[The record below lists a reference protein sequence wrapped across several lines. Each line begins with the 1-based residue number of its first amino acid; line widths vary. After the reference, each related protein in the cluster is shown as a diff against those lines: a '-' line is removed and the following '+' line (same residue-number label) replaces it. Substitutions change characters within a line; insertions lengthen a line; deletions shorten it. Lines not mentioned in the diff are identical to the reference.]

1 MTSPIKKQPEVID
14 FFCGSGGFS
23 EGFRQQG
30 FKIVMGIDNWRP
42 AVESHNLNHHL
53 NDVPKDILDFEN
65 SLEDINKLPNTEV
78 IVGSPPCVLFSMSN
92 KAGKSDKTLGIRL
105 IESYLRVIAVKKH
118 QKKSRLQAWF
128 LENVPNSR
136 KYIKPRYT
144 FKDLRLEKWARSI
157 GKKPSSIA
165 LEIERNNT
173 ILNAADYGAP
183 QRRHRFVCGEIIN
196 LNQFVLP
203 EKTHSK
209 HTKLCDVKNKL
220 PKPTSPKSSKIWVD
234 PNYPQLRIPS
244 NQITDHF
251 YDTGIYESYWRNT
264 RDYKL
269 NHPYMGKMSFPE
281 NENSPSRTIMATRS
295 TSSREALIYKSEYFR
310 KGDGEYRTPTI
321 REIAC
326 LMGFPLVYQ
335 FVRGEATKWRQI
347 GNAVPIHLSGA
358 LAKTVRISM
367 GLSPIAINK
376 ISFQALT
383 NNYTKVLNLNTY
395 KEAEFNNPPKRKTL
409 SRFRRHPFK
418 EGNMTVAL
426 TNYNP
431 TTSSK
436 RENLNW
442 YSAVFYG
449 TGKGFAVEIL
459 RPNMYKYFQRIILR
473 SDGNHGKRFITDFN
487 RHFRPSLNKVKDFQ
501 NAYENPKKFDKNL
514 NPDILVDKIADLI
527 SSHNIEIGTRVHS
540 PEAIAGKSA
549 LPLRQLYAMYAI
561 NKLIS
566 SQHE

>member
-1 MTSPIKKQPEVID
+1 MNKKPTVID
-14 FFCGSGGFS
+14 FFCGAGGFS

-42 AVESHNLNHHL
+42 ALESHNLNHGL

-65 SLEDINKLPNTEV
+65 SLDEIHKLPNTEV
-78 IVGSPPCVLFSMSN
+78 IIGSPPCVLFSMSN
-92 KAGKSDKTLGIRL
+92 RAGKSDKTLGIRL
-105 IESYLRVIAVKKH
+105 IEAYLRVITVKKY
-118 QKKSRLQAWF
+118 QKKSCLQAWF

-144 FKDLRLEKWARSI
+144 FKDLGLEEWARGI
-157 GKKPSSIA
+157 GKKPLSIA
-165 LEIERNNT
+165 LEIERNNA
-173 ILNAADYGAP
+173 ILNAADYGAA

-196 LNQFVLP
+196 LGQFILP
-203 EKTHSK
+203 EKTQVEHK
-209 HTKLCDVKNKL
+209 KLRNIKNNL
-220 PKPTSPKSSKIWVD
+220 PKPISSKSNKIWTD
-234 PNYPQLRIPS
+234 PNYPQLCIPS

-281 NENSPSRTIMATRS
+281 DENNPSRTIMATRS
-295 TSSREALIYKSEYFR
+295 TSSREALIYKSEYAR
-310 KGDGEYRTPTI
+310 KGNGEYRTPTI

-367 GLSPIAINK
+367 GFSPIAINK
-376 ISFQALT
+376 ISFRVLM
-383 NNYTKVLNLNTY
+383 NNYTQVPNLNTY
-395 KEAEFNNPPKRKTL
+395 KEVEFNNPPKRKAL

-431 TTSSK
+431 ATSSR

-459 RPNMYKYFQRIILR
+459 RPDMYKYLQRIILR
-473 SDGNHGKRFITDFN
+473 SDGNHGKRFIADFN
-487 RHFRPSLNKVKDFQ
+487 RRFSSTLNKVKDFQ
-501 NAYENPKKFDKNL
+501 NAYENPKKFNKNL

-527 SSHNIEIGTRVHS
+527 CSHNIEIGTRVHS

-549 LPLRQLYAMYAI
+549 LPVRQLYAMYAI

-566 SQHE
+566 QQKV

>member
-1 MTSPIKKQPEVID
+1 MSPVKKQLEVID
-14 FFCGSGGFS
+14 FFCGVGGFS

-30 FKIVMGIDNWRP
+30 FKVVMGIDNWRP

-53 NDVPKDILDFEN
+53 NDVPKDVLDFEN
-65 SLEDINKLPNTEV
+65 SLDEINKLPNTEI

-144 FKDLRLEKWARSI
+144 FKDLGLEKWARSI
-157 GKKPSSIA
+157 GKNPSSIA

-196 LNQFVLP
+196 LGRFILP
-203 EKTHSK
+203 EKTHTE
-209 HTKLCDVKNKL
+209 HTKLRDIKNKL
-220 PKPTSPKSSKIWVD
+220 PKPTSSKSSKIWID

-281 NENSPSRTIMATRS
+281 DENNPSRTIMATRS
-295 TSSREALIYKSEYFR
+295 TSSREALIYKSEYAR
-310 KGDGEYRTPTI
+310 NGDGEYRTPTI

-335 FVRGEATKWRQI
+335 FVRGESTKWRQI
-347 GNAVPIHLSGA
+347 GNAVPIHLSSA
-358 LAKTVRISM
+358 LARTVRTSI
-367 GLSPIAINK
+367 GLSPVQTNK
-376 ISFQALT
+376 ISFRALM
-383 NNYTKVLNLNTY
+383 NNYKKVPNLNTY
-395 KEAEFNNPPKRKTL
+395 KEAEFNNPPKRKAL

-431 TTSSK
+431 ATSSK
-436 RENLNW
+436 RDSLNW

-459 RPNMYKYFQRIILR
+459 QPDMHKYFQRIILR
-473 SDGNHGKRFITDFN
+473 SDKNQGKRFIADFN
-487 RHFRPSLNKVKDFQ
+487 QHFRPALNKVRDFQ
-501 NAYENPKKFDKNL
+501 DAYENPKKFDRNL

-527 SSHNIEIGTRVHS
+527 CSHKIEPGTRVHS
-540 PEAIAGKSA
+540 PKAIAGKSA

-566 SQHE
+566 LQHE